1 MLEAK
6 SETFYPSNKNVIR
19 IYQLSTTVWKFSIV
33 TEKLQSVNNFSIYNS
48 TIYGCFTLFSLDGF
62 WNVFKKKKNTYN
74 YNVNVFWNLK
84 VLRSNEELN
93 LKYYSSRINSINDT
107 PELPLCILTGDLFNM
122 LH

>member
-48 TIYGCFTLFSLDGF
+48 TIYECFTLFSLDGF